1 MKILILHKWLITGG
15 IERVLIDYLHIF
27 TQLGHQVDLSLK
39 YDFNNQ
45 CALLEQIP
53 QHIKIDYF
61 ANAQQTT
68 AKEWKKQHRKDN
80 LANRIAYEWQRI
92 IEQKNYRDYLASR
105 VVNYNLVID
114 FSDCLDD
121 IMRMPKFLQPHFPPT
136 LRWVHLALSK
146 EPILSN
152 KQKRRF
158 TAIFSQHTG
167 VVAICDVMRQ
177 QIQENID
184 LPEYK
189 LFCLHNPIA
198 LDNIQK
204 QAALP
209 VSNTHQVLLQ
219 QPFLFQAARLESVK
233 NLFELIDIYAA
244 LKSNHSIQHKLYIA
258 GDGSLKNELQHKI
271 DSLNLSQDCLLLG
284 NLDNPYPFFQAAT
297 LFLHTSTR
305 EGLPTVLLESMACGT
320 PVVAMDCP
328 TGVADILGKQSE
340 YGKLIPMHNQ
350 QMFQEAVISLL
361 NDAEQLAQYQQKATQ
376 RAADFSAEQIS
387 QNVQSILEMLK
398 P

>member
-61 ANAQQTT
+61 ANAQQTA

-146 EPILSN
+146 
-152 KQKRRF
+152 
-158 TAIFSQHTG
+158 
-167 VVAICDVMRQ
+167 
-177 QIQENID
+177 
-184 LPEYK
+184 
-189 LFCLHNPIA
+189 
-198 LDNIQK
+198 
-204 QAALP
+204 
-209 VSNTHQVLLQ
+209 
-219 QPFLFQAARLESVK
+219 
-233 NLFELIDIYAA
+233 
-244 LKSNHSIQHKLYIA
+244 
-258 GDGSLKNELQHKI
+258 
-271 DSLNLSQDCLLLG
+271 
-284 NLDNPYPFFQAAT
+284 
-297 LFLHTSTR
+297 
-305 EGLPTVLLESMACGT
+305 
-320 PVVAMDCP
+320 
-328 TGVADILGKQSE
+328 
-340 YGKLIPMHNQ
+340 
-350 QMFQEAVISLL
+350 
-361 NDAEQLAQYQQKATQ
+361 
-376 RAADFSAEQIS
+376 
-387 QNVQSILEMLK
+387 
-398 P
+398 